1 MKNAAIGLF
10 FLVNFLMTA
19 CNNSTNQVVEEQ
31 QAWDQV
37 MAVHDDVMPKTADLN
52 RMTTQLRAKNAAL
65 DSTRQDTKNKI
76 MDAIQAL
83 ESADESMM
91 SWMAEVQD
99 PEILRGDNKTHAEIM
114 RYLEEEK
121 NKVDRVQSDIT
132 VSLDQGKQ
140 ILESVSQM
148 MPDSTSKQ

>member
-1 MKNAAIGLF
+1 MKNAAISLF

-91 SWMAEVQD
+91 NWMAEVQD
-99 PEILRGDNKTHAEIM
+99 PEIM

-121 NKVDRVQSDIT
+121 NKVDRVQSDIM

-140 ILESVSQM
+140 ILEGASQM